1 MQKEVRP
8 TKLKGPISVSHGTVE
23 SQKLHKFG
31 NLFHCVPHP
40 YKSRVIIPNHVQTK
54 TNSEKDHFDPT

>member
-40 YKSRVIIPNHVQTK
+40 YKKSRDNPKSRPNENKFVK
-54 TNSEKDHFDPT
+54 RSF